1 MVAVVTDHDDKEVA
15 VEVDQMKYQTLG
27 DFDVGY
33 YSAKIPQPERGMRNN
48 IIAPRKSYSWF
59 DMYFGKG
66 DVLDLYSRSLC
77 ILVWA

>member
-33 YSAKIPQPERGMRNN
+33 YSAKIPQPECGMRNN

-66 DVLDLYSRSLC
+66 DALYLYIRSLC

>member
-33 YSAKIPQPERGMRNN
+33 YSAKIP
-48 IIAPRKSYSWF
+48 
-59 DMYFGKG
+59 
-66 DVLDLYSRSLC
+66 
-77 ILVWA
+77 